1 MVIIIALAI
10 ASLIPIAFL
19 FLVRKLDLYETGNFS
34 FVLLSIAWGGI
45 AYFLAAQINPWL
57 MAIGFT
63 DYDTLVR
70 LYAPIIEEVLK
81 VLIILFLVRQASF
94 TYFVDGAIFGF
105 AAGIGF
111 AIFENWEYVT
121 GSPETALIQAIG
133 RVLSTNLMHATG
145 SGVIGIALGIARKE
159 HLVRRYLITLGGFAL
174 AMGIHIA
181 FNNLVTRVNSGLL
194 LIYAAVAGF
203 SGAGFISLVIKRGL
217 KNEQKDI
224 DKRLAQEEGITAQEA
239 SAVQQVDKM
248 KKFLAPVTEKFG
260 SEKAHKVEKFLRIQ
274 AKVAILRKSAASFAE
289 IGDEKMRLSTEKQIE
304 TLHKE
309 MNDIRRQVGTY
320 CMLYLRGTFL
330 QESSPLWGRLSSIIE
345 ERAKAPRTSDAPSL
359 WGNLNTKIKNE

>member
-10 ASLIPIAFL
+10 ASLIPIVFL
-19 FLVRKLDLYETGNFS
+19 FLVRKLDLYETGNFG
-34 FVLLSIAWGGI
+34 FVLMSLAWGGG

-57 MAIGFT
+57 MNVGFT

-81 VLIILFLVRQASF
+81 VIIILFLIRQASF

-111 AIFENWEYVT
+111 AIFENFEYVL

-159 HLVRRYLITLGGFAL
+159 HPLRRYLFALGGFAL

-194 LIYAAVAGF
+194 LIYAAAAGF
-203 SGAGFISLVIKRGL
+203 SGAGFISLIVKRGFKAEQSNMEESL
-217 KNEQKDI
+217 KN
-224 DKRLAQEEGITAQEA
+224 EEGITAQEA

-248 KKFLAPVTEKFG
+248 KVFLAPVAEKFG
-260 SEKAHKVEKFLRIQ
+260 SDKAQQVEKFLRIQ
-274 AKVAILRKSAASFAE
+274 AKVAILRKSVTSFAE

-309 MNDIRRQVGTY
+309 MDILRRQVGSY

-330 QESSPLWGRLSSIIE
+330 QESSPLWGRLQSIIE
-345 ERAKAPRTSDAPSL
+345 ARVNAPRKANAPSL
-359 WGNLNTKIKNE
+359 WGDLSNKIKNE